1 MPLHPS
7 VSYDN
12 FFHWSRGPIED
23 IDSIWFTPQDVSGEW
38 RKRTAVKGG
47 DYVGDYVT
55 PIDKG
60 KEWMFELTCQHQPR
74 TGAMIMEGGPLFVRN
89 QRYGDG
95 FQSGV
100 MAVEVNG
107 RIVRFFRSSRGNNP
121 SDADYAILNDKPT
134 GYEKSLPDGLGEA
147 YYNRFRGM
155 NLVPESNVSIYSWA
169 LPKDASIWRS
179 VDFFLDDYRGAKKK
193 YLPWFNERF
202 PQYTPIDDSLDGN
215 LYYNFRCWLDTRL
228 AYNLIRDLTPAEE
241 RARAMNY
248 PVDALF
254 VRQDIVDSPI
264 YHVVDGKLNDMRV
277 LINPA
282 EAVDLYCEHV
292 LLGREE
298 RFDFIEHGKP
308 LD

>member
-7 VSYDN
+7 TDMHN
-12 FFHWSRGPIED
+12 FLHNPRITED
-23 IDSIWFTPQDVSGEW
+23 ITKIWYNSADISDKWRDLVYNGEPGF
-38 RKRTAVKGG
+38 REK
-47 DYVGDYVT
+47 DYIT
-55 PIDKG
+55 PIAKG
-60 KEWMFELTCQHQPR
+60 KEWLFELTLQHQPL
-74 TGAMIMEGGPLFVRN
+74 TGAMIMEGGPMFVRVDRDKHFN
-89 QRYGDG
+89 L
-95 FQSGV
+95 
-100 MAVEVNG
+100 AVEVNG
-107 RIVRFFRSSRGNNP
+107 RIVRFFRGFRGDNP
-121 SDADYAILNDKPT
+121 SDADYAIFNDKPT

-147 YYNRFRGM
+147 YYTRFRGM

-179 VDFFLDDYRGAKKK
+179 VDYFLDDYPGAKKK

-264 YHVVDGKLNDMRV
+264 YHVVDGKLDDMRV